1 MCRHQKCFFR
11 TAGVPEEKFGG
22 RGGADPVTSLS
33 RVNSAGY
40 KTTTIAQDY
49 YFKDFLVQ
57 AVPIKLALPQVA
69 QLSIFL

>member
-1 MCRHQKCFFR
+1 MTILFKPVRATKCADTKNVFFR

-49 YFKDFLVQ
+49 YFKDFFGSSC
-57 AVPIKLALPQVA
+57 AY
-69 QLSIFL
+69 